1 MLTLTITGGGSANLL
16 LLFILVKVPG
26 SFLKKKMF
34 SFMITHEQNQLIV
47 SKRHSWTLTPVFSF
61 RDIYELLMFYS
72 LAEGLT
78 IICSQT

>member
-1 MLTLTITGGGSANLL
+1 MLTLTITGGGSANLR

-26 SFLKKKMF
+26 SFLKKNFF
-34 SFMITHEQNQLIV
+34 SFTHEQNQLIV